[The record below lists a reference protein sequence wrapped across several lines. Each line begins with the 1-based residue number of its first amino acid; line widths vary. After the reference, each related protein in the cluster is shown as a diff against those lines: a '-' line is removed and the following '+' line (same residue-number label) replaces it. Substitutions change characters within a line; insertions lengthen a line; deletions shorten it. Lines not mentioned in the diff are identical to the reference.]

1 MQKIYFPN
9 LNGLRFIAAFGVIV
23 HHIEQYKLILHE
35 PNRWHIPFF
44 KTVGEVFVVLFFV
57 LSGFLI
63 TYLLLDE
70 RAITHRI
77 DVRSFY
83 IRRIRK
89 IWPLYYLL
97 VLLGLFLFPLLPVFY
112 FPGLSEALPH
122 NFAQKIGLL
131 LLILPNLVTTP
142 IPAIYQT
149 WSIGVEE
156 QFYLVWPLL
165 FKKIANPLL
174 ICLGVLGGY
183 LFIKFGVLPLIGYVT
198 NHPAWMVTVVR
209 IWNKFSVD
217 CMAIGGIAA
226 IVLHRRNDKL
236 LRCLFNR
243 YVQIT
248 TYAVSGLM
256 IVCGV
261 NIPYLN
267 FECYAILFA
276 VLILNLAAN
285 PHSVLKLEFRPLHY
299 LGKISY
305 GLYMYHVVAISIAHY
320 LTKQLQPGNDIMLY
334 TLTILLTIALSSAS
348 YHWFESR
355 FLRPKNRFAST
366 TNEQPVT
373 ATAPIPLI
381 SS

>member
-1 MQKIYFPN
+1 MQKVYFPN

-23 HHIEQYKLILHE
+23 HHVEQHKFILHE
-35 PNRWHIPFF
+35 PNRWRIPFF

-70 RAITHRI
+70 RAATHRI

-97 VLLGLFLFPLLPVFY
+97 VFLGLFVFPALPVFY
-112 FPGLSEALPH
+112 VPGLSEAISH
-122 NFAQKIGLL
+122 NFTLKVGLL
-131 LLILPNLVTTP
+131 LLILPNLITTP
-142 IPAIYQT
+142 IPAIHQT

-156 QFYLVWPLL
+156 QFYLLWPIL

-174 ICLGVLGGY
+174 ICLGVLGSY
-183 LFIKFGVLPLIGYVT
+183 LLVKFGVLPLISQATANPGWIGT
-198 NHPAWMVTVVR
+198 AIR

-217 CMAIGGIAA
+217 CMAIGGMTA
-226 IVLHRRNDKL
+226 IVLHRRYDKIL
-236 LRCLFNR
+236 WFLFNK
-243 YVQIT
+243 YVQLA
-248 TYAVSGLM
+248 TYTVSGLM
-256 IVCGV
+256 IAYGV
-261 NIPYLN
+261 KIPYLN

-285 PHSVLKLEFRPLHY
+285 PRSVLRLEFRPLHY

-305 GLYMYHVVAISIAHY
+305 GLYMYHAVAISIAHY
-320 LTKQLQPGNDIMLY
+320 LTKQLQPGNDVLLY
-334 TLTILLTIALSSAS
+334 TLSILLTIAISSAS

-355 FLRPKNRFAST
+355 FIRTKNRFAPA
-366 TNEQPVT
+366 TNEQPMIT
-373 ATAPIPLI
+373 SAATV
-381 SS
+381 S

>member
-1 MQKIYFPN
+1 MQKVYFPN
-9 LNGLRFIAAFGVIV
+9 LNGLRFIAAFGVIL
-23 HHIEQYKLILHE
+23 HHVEQHKFILHE

-70 RAITHRI
+70 RAATHRI

-97 VLLGLFLFPLLPVFY
+97 VLLGLFVFPALPVFY
-112 FPGLSEALPH
+112 VPGLSEAIPN
-122 NFAQKIGLL
+122 NFAQKVGLL

-142 IPAIYQT
+142 IPAIHQT

-156 QFYLVWPLL
+156 QFYLLWPVL
-165 FKKIANPLL
+165 FRKIANPLL

-183 LFIKFGVLPLIGYVT
+183 LLIKFGVLLLIGHVAHNPGWLNT
-198 NHPAWMVTVVR
+198 ATR

-226 IVLHRRNDKL
+226 IVLHRRYGKI
-236 LRCLFNR
+236 LRFLFNR
-243 YVQIT
+243 YVQLA
-248 TYAVSGLM
+248 TYTVSGLM
-256 IVCGV
+256 IAYGV
-261 NIPYLN
+261 RLPYLN

-305 GLYMYHVVAISIAHY
+305 GLYMYHAVAISIAHY
-320 LTKQLQPGNDIMLY
+320 LTKQLQPGNDVILY
-334 TLTILLTIALSSAS
+334 TLSILLTIALSSAS

-355 FLRPKNRFAST
+355 FIRAKNRFAPA

-373 ATAPIPLI
+373 ASAA
-381 SS
+381 